1 MPLSANW
8 QILLQDQL
16 MRGIFFMHPQMAL
29 GMVKQFSEFA
39 IKEASLEE
47 LRADFQLLAMDHNG
61 DEYSVYDEAPQGS
74 VARFLIHGPMLKY
87 GTWYTYGT
95 LEIADRIREA
105 GLHKNISAIVIDYDT
120 GGGVVSSIPPLSQA
134 IADVRKMGKPVLAEV
149 DLCCSAGLWSAAD
162 CDWIIAKNSLSCEI
176 GSIGVMAD
184 FWDIAPYYES
194 LGLKHHRIES
204 NLSEDKNKPFNLA
217 LAGDYDLIKTET
229 LDPLALKFQN
239 HIKSRREGKIDES
252 APGIL
257 TGRTVFAEDALKYG
271 LIDEIGT
278 GHTAIERAIQLTEV
292 KNFINTYK

>member
-87 GTWYTYGT
+87 GVHCAARGFNSHGRWGCYWTNLLLYWWRSGFLVTVACWLKALFLDWGCC
-95 LEIADRIREA
+95 RNCRW
-105 GLHKNISAIVIDYDT
+105 GF
-120 GGGVVSSIPPLSQA
+120 LSF
-134 IADVRKMGKPVLAEV
+134 
-149 DLCCSAGLWSAAD
+149 D

-184 FWDIAPYYES
+184 FWDIAPYYE
-194 LGLKHHRIES
+194 IAW
-204 NLSEDKNKPFNLA
+204 F
-217 LAGDYDLIKTET
+217 KT
-229 LDPLALKFQN
+229 P
-239 HIKSRREGKIDES
+239 
-252 APGIL
+252 
-257 TGRTVFAEDALKYG
+257 
-271 LIDEIGT
+271 
-278 GHTAIERAIQLTEV
+278 
-292 KNFINTYK
+292 